1 MRAEQE
7 IRRHTAQL
15 EALRQAGLELTAQL
29 DLDALLHSTASQ
41 AIALV
46 GGTSSDFYLYRPER
60 DVLEWVMAVGPE
72 LAPIRT
78 ILHRGEGL
86 SGKVW
91 ETGQPL
97 IVDDYQRWDG
107 RLAMHEGHPLRAA
120 VGVPV
125 QWEEEFLGVLNILA
139 DAPCAFSHA
148 DAELLSFFAQQAA
161 IAIRN
166 ACLYAKSQ
174 RRVLEQET
182 VSRIAYALN
191 TPDVR
196 DAFPTLVE
204 GLQDLTGCEMVSLM
218 AIDETG
224 EQFITTVLESPFPIP
239 WEGEVMLLS
248 ATAAAE
254 DIETGRPHLTAD
266 LSTETHFPFEQTLYQ
281 IGLRSLVTLPLLVGG
296 EVFGALSL
304 GSSRTDS
311 FREDQLPVLRQVA
324 DVLALALEN
333 SFLFLAERERRE
345 LAKALEEAT
354 AALTATLDF
363 DQVLDRIL
371 EQVSR
376 VVPNDA
382 ANIMLIKGDRARV
395 VRWRGYER
403 FGAEQFVST
412 VVFRIPEMANLQ
424 QMLDS
429 REPLVIPDIAD
440 YPDWVCVP
448 ATKWLRSYAAAPII
462 VRDEVIGF
470 LNVDSA
476 TPGFFGQE
484 HAESLR
490 VFADHAAAAIENA
503 RLYEAEQKRR
513 RLADTLRQVATVLSS
528 TLDLK
533 QVLDLI
539 LEHLAQVVP
548 YDSAS
553 VMLVSDDVLRVVAA
567 RGFPDIE
574 RTMQVALPVAEDA
587 LFQEMLRTRQP
598 VILTD
603 AQKDKRFVAAGDTGY
618 VRGWIGAPLVVK
630 GQVIGNLTVDSRMPG
645 AYGQEEAEMVAA
657 FANQAAIA
665 IENARLYEETRRHA
679 TELGILFEVVT
690 AGMTSVRLD
699 EILDRVMTA
708 LQETLR
714 PDSIAIL
721 LVERETNELVIRA
734 HTGFPGGPKLV
745 RRPIGVGIPSW
756 VVQTGQP
763 VLLTDVREDE
773 RYYACDP
780 NTRSELC
787 VPLRVGERIIG
798 ALNLESH
805 RLSAFNEDDLRLLSI
820 LAGHLAV
827 VVENARLFEEIE
839 ERRLYLEGVLGSA
852 PDAIVALD
860 AQHRIVEWN
869 AGAEKLFGYSREE
882 VIGRDLDPL
891 ITNPETIQQASE
903 FRQIV
908 MSGRDLPPVETVRYR
923 KDGSP
928 VHVIVAASPILVGGE
943 LIGAVAVYTDITVR
957 KRTEDMLRAL
967 LLIDELTGLYN
978 RRGFLTLGQQQ
989 LKMANRT
996 RRRMYLLF
1004 TDFDDLKWIN
1014 DTFGHPEGD
1023 RALIEVANVLRK
1035 TFRESDIIARI
1046 GGDEF
1051 VVLAMETGGAGADVL
1066 AARLQENLR
1075 VCNAREGRCYKLS
1088 LSIGVARYDP
1098 ENPCS
1103 IDELI
1108 AEADKLMYEQKWRNQ
1123 RCLLE

>member
-254 DIETGRPHLTAD
+254 DIEAGRPHLTAD
-266 LSTETHFPFEQTLYQ
+266 LSAETHFPFEQTLYQ

-665 IENARLYEETRRHA
+665 IENARLYEETRRRA